1 MKAFDKAYAKVIQ
14 DYAYNII
21 KYIAKQPKAETPMIM
36 VAMSDIIRGLLES
49 SSILTKQQKALYRSM
64 KEYNEKHF
72 DAEVTI
78 NYESEEENEKD

>member
-1 MKAFDKAYAKVIQ
+1 MKAFDKAYTKVIE

-21 KYIAKQPKAETPMIM
+21 TYIAKHPKAETPMIM

-49 SSILTKQQKALYRSM
+49 SSITKEQKALYRSM
-64 KEYNEKHF
+64 KEYNEKQF

-78 NYESEEENEKD
+78 NYESEDKANE

>member
-1 MKAFDKAYAKVIQ
+1 MKPFDKAYTKVIQ

-21 KYIAKQPKAETPMIM
+21 EYIAKQPKAETPMIM

-49 SSILTKQQKALYRSM
+49 SSTLTKKQKELYRSM
-64 KEYNEKHF
+64 KEYNENHF

-78 NYESEEENEKD
+78 NYESEESGNE